1 MTYTLTKTITKQ
13 SEEAWVVFFNVSK
26 SIDSVPDDR
35 DNTTLYS
42 ENEKILVQKY
52 FDSISENMTDYL
64 GWNRSYVNDNS
75 IEVVFTFDTPS
86 SSREFYR
93 RMTSQTPSIE
103 VEALNTLFK
112 VKKQKLK
119 IPNYQI
125 SWNLADNF
133 GNQITL

>member
-42 ENEKILVQKY
+42 ENEKIFVQKY
-52 FDSISENMTDYL
+52 FESINENMTDYL